1 MGGGDGTLKLFS
13 GAEMLMAHERALSHP
28 PVSDGAITNYSSIKS
43 RRAAFTPPSEGP
55 GGRLVGGRRMEG
67 TKKKKAERLDKR

>member
-1 MGGGDGTLKLFS
+1 MGWDGTLKLFS

-28 PVSDGAITNYSSIKS
+28 LAALSDGAITNYSSIKS

-55 GGRLVGGRRMEG
+55 GGEDGGHE
-67 TKKKKAERLDKR
+67 KKKG